1 MTDQFDQAETPGSLA
16 ETILEEEG
24 RRHEAQAA
32 SEAETILPD
41 DLLIG
46 VGGEEMPLLDGLRQ
60 GKTSLFVI
68 LFMLS
73 VVDEFDRAALAV
85 LAPDIQASLGMSDAV
100 LGAIGGAAG
109 AMFVLGAVPIGAAA
123 DRVRRTGVVAV
134 ATAAWAAIVFATG
147 FVRQSFWLFV
157 GRTGTGLGQSNVL
170 PVHNALL
177 ADGFPI
183 EVRGRLFAL
192 NGLASPLG
200 QVLAPAFVGAVA
212 AIAGGADGWRWVF
225 WLVPIPAMMLA
236 IAAWFQADPP
246 RGANEQRAVLG
257 RTLEDDEAPIPAS
270 MGTAFARLNKI
281 KTFRYM
287 LLGIGALGFAL
298 FSIPLFLNLFLEDH
312 YDLSAFDRGLVGSIA
327 VVPAIVTIPLAGRA
341 MDRLFRRSPE
351 TALVLVAALVA
362 SFGVI
367 TTIAL
372 YMPNLVSLVVMLG
385 IGSACSRAGFVAI
398 APIVSAVVPYRLRSQ
413 GFAMIGVY
421 IFLLGSFSG
430 AVITGIISDA
440 WGERVAVSLV
450 AIPASLIGGALI
462 AVGARHIK
470 RDISLVVEELIE
482 ERDEME
488 RLAQVDTEVP
498 ALQVRNLD
506 FSYGTVQVLFDVAF
520 DVNKGEVLAL
530 LGTNGA
536 GKSTVLRAI
545 SGLGIPDRGVVRLNG
560 RTITYSEAESRV
572 RLGVV
577 QMPGGKAIW
586 EPLTV
591 AENLRLGGFLERGA
605 PDTLERRIESVL
617 ETFPALR
624 EKLNEQ
630 AGSLS
635 GGQQQMLALAKALI
649 LEPEVLLIDE
659 LSLGLAPVVVQELI
673 EIVSTLREQGM
684 TIVIVEQSV
693 NVALAI
699 ADRAVFMEK
708 GAVRFDGPAAD
719 LLERGDLL
727 RAVFLGTEG
736 G

>member
-1 MTDQFDQAETPGSLA
+1 
-16 ETILEEEG
+16 
-24 RRHEAQAA
+24 
-32 SEAETILPD
+32 
-41 DLLIG
+41 
-46 VGGEEMPLLDGLRQ
+46 
-60 GKTSLFVI
+60 LFVI

-73 VVDEFDRAALAV
+73 VVDEFDRTAMAV
-85 LAPDIQASLGMSDAV
+85 LAPDIQESLGMSDAV
-100 LGAIGGAAG
+100 LGVIGGAAG
-109 AMFVLGAVPIGAAA
+109 AMFVLGAVPIGAVA

-134 ATAAWAAIVFATG
+134 ATAVWAGIVFATG
-147 FVRQSFWLFV
+147 FVRNSFGMFV
-157 GRTGTGLGQSNVL
+157 ARMGTGLGQSNVL

-177 ADGFPI
+177 ADAFPI
-183 EVRGRLFAL
+183 EIRGRLFAL
-192 NGLASPLG
+192 NGLASPIG
-200 QVLAPAFVGAVA
+200 HAIAPVSVGAIA

-225 WLVPIPAMMLA
+225 WLVPIPAMVLA
-236 IAAWFQADPP
+236 VAAWLQADPP

-257 RTLEDDEAPIPAS
+257 ETLEEDEAPIPVS
-270 MGTAFARLNKI
+270 MGNAFARLNKI

-298 FSIPLFLNLFLEDH
+298 FSIPLFFNLFLEDH
-312 YDLSAFDRGLVGSIA
+312 YGLDAFERGIVGSIT
-327 VVPAIVTIPLAGRA
+327 VLPALVTIPFAGRL
-341 MDRLFRRSPE
+341 MDRRFRRSPE
-351 TALVLVAALVA
+351 TALVLVAMLVA
-362 SFGVI
+362 LFGVI
-367 TTIAL
+367 TVVAL
-372 YMPNLVSLVVMLG
+372 YMPSLVLLVVVFG
-385 IGSACSRAGFVAI
+385 IGAAFSRAGFVSI
-398 APIVSAVVPYRLRSQ
+398 SPIVAAVVPYRLRSQ

-421 IFLLGSFSG
+421 IFLLGAFSG

-440 WGERVAVSLV
+440 WGERVALSLV
-450 AIPASLIGGALI
+450 AAPASIVGGALI
-462 AVGARHIK
+462 ALGARHIR

-488 RLAQVDTEVP
+488 RLARSEAEAPV
-498 ALQVRNLD
+498 LQVRNLD

-520 DVNKGEVLAL
+520 DVEKGEVLAL

-545 SGLGIPDRGVVRLNG
+545 SGLGIPDRGVIRLNG
-560 RTITYSEAESRV
+560 RTITYTEAEARV

-577 QMPGGKAIW
+577 QMPGGDAIW

-591 AENLRLGGFLERGA
+591 AENLRLGAFLKRRSPETV
-605 PDTLERRIESVL
+605 DRRIASTL

-624 EKLNEQ
+624 ERLDEP

-673 EIVSTLREQGM
+673 EIVATLREQGITM
-684 TIVIVEQSV
+684 VIVEQSV

-708 GAVRFDGPAAD
+708 GEVRFDGAAAD

-727 RAVFLGTEG
+727 RAVFLGSEG